1 MKFVTILLPVKL
13 TTPCDDIS
21 FSLRAS
27 HSKYDTTS
35 VSYFPTGNLY
45 VRRCAARPGRSLAK
59 KNMNCGQ
66 QSEFWSVP
74 CKLITAGLQN
84 PTQHF
89 TLSDLD
95 WPPLQSA
102 DRWPRKC
109 CVDVD
114 WNGHLLNFLCACARL
129 MLGGRQE
136 FLITESFSVLGEK
149 KKRENEL
156 TIVLLLRFVF
166 KRSHCMFNGC
176 CAPLI
181 DCVLFFEGIVKDR
194 LTPSVLFPSLLSLS
208 PSQSFGAEPD

>member
-27 HSKYDTTS
+27 YSKYDTTS

-156 TIVLLLRFVF
+156 TIVLLLRLYSNVLIVCLTDVALPWLIVF
-166 KRSHCMFNGC
+166 YFLKG
-176 CAPLI
+176 L
-181 DCVLFFEGIVKDR
+181 LKIV
-194 LTPSVLFPSLLSLS
+194 
-208 PSQSFGAEPD
+208 

>member
-1 MKFVTILLPVKL
+1 MESKTFVNKVWLHLKRRVKDSNRKNIRNPDLEMKFVTILLPVKL
-13 TTPCDDIS
+13 TTPCDNIS

-102 DRWPRKC
+102 DR
-109 CVDVD
+109 
-114 WNGHLLNFLCACARL
+114 
-129 MLGGRQE
+129 
-136 FLITESFSVLGEK
+136 
-149 KKRENEL
+149 
-156 TIVLLLRFVF
+156 
-166 KRSHCMFNGC
+166 
-176 CAPLI
+176 
-181 DCVLFFEGIVKDR
+181 
-194 LTPSVLFPSLLSLS
+194 
-208 PSQSFGAEPD
+208 